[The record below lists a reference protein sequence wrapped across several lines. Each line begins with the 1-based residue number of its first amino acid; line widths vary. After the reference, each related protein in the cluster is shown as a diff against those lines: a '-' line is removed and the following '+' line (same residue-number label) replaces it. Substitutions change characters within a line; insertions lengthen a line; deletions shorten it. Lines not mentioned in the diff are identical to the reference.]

1 YLEGKW
7 DILHTDNGGEF
18 ENERVKNICRQ
29 FGVTMIHGRPYHP
42 QSQGQI
48 ERFNRTIKE
57 RLRKSLSNDD
67 KNWSDIIN
75 RIVYFY
81 NNNIHSATKMK
92 PFLLFKNYDNT
103 IFQNEIIQ
111 SNDFINNARINL
123 IEYSQRYRREVENNM
138 INFIYQGDVVKCL
151 KPYNV
156 RRCRRNGP
164 LDSIYSESTFIVIH
178 ISDDFVLVR
187 NEFTGEIL
195 RKNKNELKK
204 IN

>member
-18 ENERVKNICRQ
+18 ENERVKNIFRQ
-29 FGVTMIHGRPYHP
+29 FGVTMIHGRPYHS

-48 ERFNRTIKE
+48 ERFNLTIQE

-67 KNWSDIIN
+67 KNWPAIIN

-92 PFLLFKNYDNT
+92 PFLLFKNYEDT

-111 SNDFINNARINL
+111 TNDFIINAKINL

-138 INFIYQGDVVKCL
+138 IYFIYQGDVVKCL
-151 KPYNV
+151 EPYNV
-156 RRCRRNGP
+156 RRCRMNGH
-164 LDSIYSESTFIVIH
+164 LIV
-178 ISDDFVLVR
+178 
-187 NEFTGEIL
+187 
-195 RKNKNELKK
+195 
-204 IN
+204 